1 MSEGIVYQN
10 KDIEF
15 KLMSETY
22 KEKSFEAYGL
32 NLPKIKEVL
41 PTNLPA
47 VSANEMRINNLFLL
61 EDDTL
66 AIVDYESE
74 DKVSNRVKYINYIGR
89 IMQRYDSQK
98 KKIPKLRMIVIY
110 TGDVENAKDT
120 WEMPCL
126 TLKMEQVVEL
136 AKQIED
142 ENMQAFVITGILV
155 SSDKFIDRAYAKTVR
170 RYLSMTKVFQILEEG
185 KQEAINLAGQ
195 NEKIAIAENLM
206 KDGLDTILIMRTTG
220 LTREQIEKIR
230 ENMLAAR

>member
-47 VSANEMRINNLFLL
+47 VSANEMRIDNLFLL

-170 RYLSMTKVFQILEEG
+170 RYLSMTKVFQILEEE
-185 KQEAINLAGQ
+185 KQEAINLARQ
-195 NEKIAIAENLM
+195 NEKIAIAENFM